1 MNIIL
6 SWYEIHTSVFAVC
19 ATHKR
24 AVEAV
29 IILPATTNFKDVG
42 ELMSSVHASEKVTN
56 RQCLHMIVACILIVD
71 YNFRV

>member
-1 MNIIL
+1 MHEQ
-6 SWYEIHTSVFAVC
+6 Y

-42 ELMSSVHASEKVTN
+42 ELLSSVHVSEKTTN
-56 RQCLHMIVACILIVD
+56 RQCLYMILACILIVD

>member
-1 MNIIL
+1 ML
-6 SWYEIHTSVFAVC
+6 EQC

-29 IILPATTNFKDVG
+29 IILPATTNFKDVS
-42 ELMSSVHASEKVTN
+42 ELLSSVHASEKATN
-56 RQCLHMIVACILIVD
+56 RQCLYMIVACILIVD